1 MTKPSHYP
9 SGRHATTLG
18 AANRANQSTED
29 ERPFAEIRKNLQ
41 DVLRMLSLHRWAFFI
56 PLCIVTSSAFIL
68 SLYYPRTYSAT
79 TSFKRQNDPILA
91 DLRLSQGAATFKLFR
106 TTTSQDLKS
115 VECMSEV
122 LDKIGLTKDFA
133 RNEDGTLTSESIRR
147 RTRLA
152 ASLATK
158 ISISTKP
165 QNDLIDTV
173 RINYTGSD
181 PTIGKKLLDELKTTY
196 IRRTMAWVVQHL
208 EGLRDYYQTETD
220 LALRAL
226 RKAERE
232 QTSLRLAHPYINPQ
246 NPESITTKLSQL
258 RMDQDEWERRRREY
272 SSNLEAQRQLLALV
286 ESQLAAGPV
295 PLAPNVDGGRQEY
308 VSLERRRLIARIQ
321 EMDAEVRI
329 LRLTRGM
336 TDAHPEI
343 VAIVTEQQVRLR
355 ELNGLQ
361 KRDRKVEANRTMDA
375 DSVRAITPIPI
386 DASTNPL
393 QIDRVRTLV
402 QISAEEAKI
411 AECDI
416 SLESARQGIERLA
429 DAKNRIFE
437 LQEQYADVT
446 GLVSKNRKKH
456 NELAGILS
464 KIEPAIRV
472 NEQGKL
478 LHWSTGLPASGSATP
493 VNPKSRTVLLLS
505 LLAGAAAGIIFVVL
519 AEILDHVFHTSS
531 QVARS
536 LGIPLLEAIDEIV
549 TVGDRRRLLIHR
561 TVITPLLLVVCLG
574 AVGATGS
581 MAYLSIERPQ
591 TYERIQRIPR
601 AAIDLIVGKSPAGR
615 STIASVSIESEV
627 PGRFITTP

>member
-18 AANRANQSTED
+18 AANRANQSTDD

-41 DVLRMLSLHRWAFFI
+41 DALRMLSLHRWVFFI
-56 PLCIVTSSAFIL
+56 PLCIVTSGAFIL
-68 SLYYPRTYSAT
+68 SLYYPRTYTAT
-79 TSFKRQNDPILA
+79 TSFERQNDPILA
-91 DLRLSQGAATFKLFR
+91 DLRMSQGAATFQLFR
-106 TTTSQDLKS
+106 TTTSQDLTS
-115 VECMSEV
+115 IGCMSEV
-122 LDKIGLTKDFA
+122 LDKIGLTEDFA
-133 RNEDGTLTSESIRR
+133 RNEDGTLTSESTRR

-152 ASLATK
+152 ASLASK
-158 ISISTKP
+158 ISISTRSPNEHVDRVK
-165 QNDLIDTV
+165 IT
-173 RINYTGSD
+173 YTGSD
-181 PTIGKKLLDELKTTY
+181 PTIGKKLLDELKATY
-196 IRRTMAWVVQHL
+196 IRRTMNWIQKHL

-220 LALRAL
+220 LALAAL
-226 RKAERE
+226 RRAERD

-258 RMDQDEWERRRREY
+258 RMDQNEWKRRRREY
-272 SSNLEAQRQLLALV
+272 TSNLEAQRQLLASV

-295 PLAPNVDGGRQEY
+295 SVARKLDDGRQEY
-308 VSLERRRLIARIQ
+308 VSLDARRLIARIH
-321 EMDAEVRI
+321 ELDTEVRM
-329 LRLTRGM
+329 LRSTRGM

-343 VAIVTEQQVRLR
+343 VAIVGEQKVRWR

-361 KRDRKVEANRTMDA
+361 ERDREVGANRTMDA
-375 DSVRAITPIPI
+375 ASVRVITTI
-386 DASTNPL
+386 DGSTNPL

-416 SLESARQGIERLA
+416 SLESMRQEIERLA
-429 DAKNRIFE
+429 DAKSRIFE

-493 VNPKSRTVLLLS
+493 VNQKSRTVLLLS
-505 LLAGAAAGIIFVVL
+505 LLAGAAAGIISVVV
-519 AEILDHVFHTSS
+519 AELLD
-531 QVARS
+531 
-536 LGIPLLEAIDEIV
+536 
-549 TVGDRRRLLIHR
+549 
-561 TVITPLLLVVCLG
+561 
-574 AVGATGS
+574 
-581 MAYLSIERPQ
+581 
-591 TYERIQRIPR
+591 
-601 AAIDLIVGKSPAGR
+601 
-615 STIASVSIESEV
+615 
-627 PGRFITTP
+627 

>member
-1 MTKPSHYP
+1 
-9 SGRHATTLG
+9 
-18 AANRANQSTED
+18 
-29 ERPFAEIRKNLQ
+29 
-41 DVLRMLSLHRWAFFI
+41 MLSLHRWAFFI
-56 PLCIVTSSAFIL
+56 PLCIVTSGAFIL
-68 SLYYPRTYSAT
+68 SLYYPRTYTAT
-79 TSFKRQNDPILA
+79 TSFERQNDPILA
-91 DLRLSQGAATFKLFR
+91 DLRMSQGAATFKLFR
-106 TTTSQDLKS
+106 TTTSQDLRS
-115 VECMSEV
+115 VDCMSEV
-122 LDKIGLTKDFA
+122 VDKIALTKDFA

-152 ASLATK
+152 TSLASK
-158 ISISTKP
+158 ISITTRSPNEHVDRVKIT
-165 QNDLIDTV
+165 
-173 RINYTGSD
+173 YTGSD
-181 PTIGKKLLDELKTTY
+181 PTIGKKLLDELKATY
-196 IRRTMAWVVQHL
+196 IRRTMAWIERHL

-220 LALRAL
+220 LALAAL
-226 RKAERE
+226 RRAERD

-258 RMDQDEWERRRREY
+258 RMEQDEWKRRRREY
-272 SSNLEAQRQLLALV
+272 TSNLEAQRQLLASV

-295 PLAPNVDGGRQEY
+295 PLARDVDDGRQEH
-308 VSLERRRLIARIQ
+308 VSLEARRLIARIQ
-321 EMDAEVRI
+321 VLDAEVRI
-329 LRLTRGM
+329 LRSTRGM

-343 VAIVTEQQVRLR
+343 VAILAEQQVRSQ

-361 KRDRKVEANRTMDA
+361 TREMTVEANRTIDA
-375 DSVRAITPIPI
+375 NVVRAIIPMGG
-386 DASTNPL
+386 STNPL

-416 SLESARQGIERLA
+416 SLESNRQEIERHA

-446 GLVSKNRKKH
+446 GLVSKNRKKY

-478 LHWSTGLPASGSATP
+478 LHWSPGLPASGSATP

-505 LLAGAAAGIIFVVL
+505 LLAGVAAGVIFVVL
-519 AEILDHVFHTSS
+519 AEILDHVFRTSS

-549 TVGDRRRLLIHR
+549 TVRDRRRLLIHR

-581 MAYLSIERPQ
+581 MAYLSIERPR

-601 AAIDLIVGKSPAGR
+601 AAIDLIAGKSPAGR

-627 PGRFITTP
+627 PSRFITAP